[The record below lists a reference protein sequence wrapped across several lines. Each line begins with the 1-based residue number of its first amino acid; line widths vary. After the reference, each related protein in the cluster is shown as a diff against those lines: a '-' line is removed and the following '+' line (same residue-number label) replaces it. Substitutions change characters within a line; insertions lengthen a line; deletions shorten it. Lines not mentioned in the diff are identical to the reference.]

1 MGKRGEKIVS
11 AAGTAAK
18 GKRTRASSGGG
29 ATEKKMPLA
38 WAKSTC
44 SAADLQEL
52 REAGFIPE
60 DESLA
65 KIPTGEV
72 IPSPPPSWVVVFIAY
87 FFRGFSLPTHEFFR
101 DRKSVV

>member
-1 MGKRGEKIVS
+1 MGKRGEKAAS

-18 GKRTRASSGGG
+18 GKRARGSSGAG
-29 ATEKKMPLA
+29 ATEKKMPLT

-52 REAGFIPE
+52 REAGLIPE

-72 IPSPPPSWVVVFIAY
+72 IPSPSP
-87 FFRGFSLPTHEFFR
+87 G
-101 DRKSVV
+101 